1 MNRIGTLLKEGVIEM
16 IKLVVV
22 FILSMVYLLQAS
34 NFYGFEITKVDYN
47 VRDKFIDVEAVLKNV
62 SNSSYRYNQ
71 FILSA
76 RMYDKDDI
84 LVKVRSGIDSNNPK
98 FIDRITVG
106 DGWRWSFSS
115 IYHSEPW
122 NKTPKEI
129 RKVKLQIINRDEMHT
144 SSGNDGDIKIISPIL
159 VKEIN
164 NNVVKNGTAHYYW
177 ITKNM
182 TNYGL
187 SVSFFIKFWDKD
199 DVPIGS
205 DSRRM
210 YLDPQESAY
219 NHMYCFMENKEIT
232 GIARYEFSHN
242 VNWRYTGSYYYNY
255 VLDFEENSDDL
266 SLFAKKIKYYIGN
279 CTTGEPWTFDEYLE
293 ATINS
298 KDDFPPIEF
307 QMNEDG
313 SYNIYVNYKTAPY
326 VYSYGSA
333 ELEYQFCCYA
343 CAMVTREIK
352 QKTKF
357 LVVDFKV
364 SGNTPETMHENWQE
378 RWTIETKY
386 CRQAFPTKSVY
397 GEDLELLT
405 SNVKK
410 ERIIDEEK

>member
-1 MNRIGTLLKEGVIEM
+1 MK
-16 IKLVVV
+16 KLVV
-22 FILSMVYLLQAS
+22 FFSLSMICILQAS
-34 NFYGFEITKVDYN
+34 DFYGLRFTKVDYS
-47 VRDKFIDVEAVLKNV
+47 VRDNFIDIEGVLKNV
-62 SNSSYRYNQ
+62 SNQSFRSNQ
-71 FILSA
+71 FILA
-76 RMYDKDDI
+76 LRMYDKDDV
-84 LVKVRSGIDSNNPK
+84 LVKTKSGIGSNNPK
-98 FIDRITVG
+98 FIDRIMVG

-115 IYHSEPW
+115 IYRSESW

-164 NNVVKNGTAHYYW
+164 NNVVKNGTANYYW

-219 NHMYCFMENKEIT
+219 NYMYCFMENKEIT

-255 VLDFEENSDDL
+255 VLDFGENSDDL

-279 CTTGEPWTFDEYLE
+279 CTTGEPWTFEEYLRS
-293 ATINS
+293 TNNS
-298 KDDFPPIEF
+298 KDDSPSIDF

-313 SYNIYVNYKTAPY
+313 SYNIYVNYKTTPY
-326 VYSYGSA
+326 VYPYGSA
-333 ELEYQFCCYA
+333 ETEYQFCCYG

-357 LVVDFKV
+357 LIVDFRI
-364 SGNTPETMHENWQE
+364 SGKTSEGLRANWQE
-378 RWTIETKY
+378 RWTIKTKS
-386 CRQAFPTKSVY
+386 CRQAFPTQSIY
-397 GEDLELLT
+397 GEDLGILETSVEKKKLT
-405 SNVKK
+405 GD
-410 ERIIDEEK
+410 R